1 MEFQKRENFRLNT
14 ISMLEKVYGLGE
26 VWAFHPSFLNILV
39 SNTGK
44 VKNALTGTEF
54 SIRKTWQNYCTCSV
68 PTFHTTGIK
77 KSKSYLVHRLV
88 AETFFTFLVNVK
100 DYEVNHISGDKSDNS
115 VYNLNWMTR
124 QENLQHARDNGL
136 FKPCFG
142 SANGRFKHSE
152 SDLKDIVEL
161 KKLGYTYT
169 EIAKSYNL
177 KPKNI
182 STLLK
187 RRRILCQD

>member
-1 MEFQKRENFRLNT
+1 
-14 ISMLEKVYGLGE
+14 MLETIYGLGE

-44 VKNALTGTEF
+44 AKNALTGTEF
-54 SIRKTWQNYCTCSV
+54 SIRKTWQGYCVCSI
-68 PTFHTTGIK
+68 PTFHTTGVK

-88 AETFFTFLVNVK
+88 AETFFTFLVNAK

-124 QENLQHARDNGL
+124 QENLQHARDTGL
-136 FKPCFG
+136 FKSCFG
-142 SANGRFKHSE
+142 SANGRFKHLD
-152 SDLKDIVEL
+152 SDLKDIVDL

-177 KPKNI
+177 KPTYM

-187 RRRILCQD
+187 RRGFLCQD